1 MFLFSFLFFNFYFF
15 NLIICVGNLN
25 QPKWG
30 HLEQL
35 HSILKSMEDV
45 LTQGSVR
52 DINYE
57 SLVSVSFFF
66 FFFSFKYLKEAI
78 IYNFFLFPFFSIVG
92 HNFQLQRQ
100 IKLLLWK
107 CEVRRYNNQLS
118 KHHVYNTS
126 LVCYYPP

>member
-1 MFLFSFLFFNFYFF
+1 M
-15 NLIICVGNLN
+15 ICVGNLN

-66 FFFSFKYLKEAI
+66 FFSFKYLKEAI
-78 IYNFFLFPFFSIVG
+78 IYNFFLFLFFFNCRPQFSVTKANQVASLEMRSQKIQQST
-92 HNFQLQRQ
+92 FKTPCIQYQLG
-100 IKLLLWK
+100 LLLSSLIAVLK
-107 CEVRRYNNQLS
+107 CTTL
-118 KHHVYNTS
+118 
-126 LVCYYPP
+126 PG

>member
-1 MFLFSFLFFNFYFF
+1 M
-15 NLIICVGNLN
+15 ICVGNLN

-66 FFFSFKYLKEAI
+66 FFPL
-78 IYNFFLFPFFSIVG
+78 
-92 HNFQLQRQ
+92 
-100 IKLLLWK
+100 
-107 CEVRRYNNQLS
+107 
-118 KHHVYNTS
+118 NT
-126 LVCYYPP
+126 

>member
-1 MFLFSFLFFNFYFF
+1 M
-15 NLIICVGNLN
+15 ICVGNLN

-57 SLVSVSFFF
+57 SLVSVSIF

-78 IYNFFLFPFFSIVG
+78 IYNFFLFLF
-92 HNFQLQRQ
+92 FQL
-100 IKLLLWK
+100 
-107 CEVRRYNNQLS
+107 
-118 KHHVYNTS
+118 
-126 LVCYYPP
+126 